1 MKTFFFKINF
11 IFRCSTPITETKCYH
26 CEHDHKELCCLYA
39 YDCLEDGPRY
49 SNWKFELEKKVPFQI
64 QNIPQIPEAISGNLT
79 PKGFPGFTYSNLER
93 IEYEMRRNAQQQQQ
107 QHMPPV
113 WMRQF
118 FYPMFSTGKYSTAQ
132 NNYYTPFQ
140 HHNQQLQ
147 QQMQM
152 QYFHQHYQP
161 YQQFYEQ
168 PTGQMFYPNQP
179 SYNHY
184 SVISPIHV
192 SIGTPYQQNY
202 PMAMYVYNR

>member
-1 MKTFFFKINF
+1 M
-11 IFRCSTPITETKCYH
+11 
-26 CEHDHKELCCLYA
+26 YA

-49 SNWKFELEKKVPFQI
+49 SNWKFELEKKGPFQI

-79 PKGFPGFTYSNLER
+79 PKGFPGFTFANLER

-107 QHMPPV
+107 QIPPV

-132 NNYYTPFQ
+132 NSYYTPFQ
-140 HHNQQLQ
+140 HQN
-147 QQMQM
+147 QQMQQPIQM
-152 QYFHQHYQP
+152 QYSNFPCYQP
-161 YQQFYEQ
+161 YQQFYGP

-184 SVISPIHV
+184 SVIPPIHV

-202 PMAMYVYNR
+202 PMAMYVYNS